1 MPLQNNPLK
10 GIALMNLA
18 MLLLACMDGLSKH
31 LAANYAVPQILCV
44 RFLIFC
50 LFALAIARPPSLR
63 AAFRSHHPY
72 LQIARSLV
80 ITVEVA
86 VFVLAFRYLPLA
98 DTHAIAGIAP
108 LLVTALAMPFLGER
122 VGPRRWTAVAI
133 GFLGLLIIVR
143 PGLTVLNPAA
153 AIPLL
158 GAALWAAYQI
168 LMRKVSDD
176 DAATSLLYMAVVGAL
191 VMSILAPF
199 YWRPPDAQG
208 WALMILLGLTGSL
221 GHLILIMAFRA
232 VPLRGADL
240 GHHGRLSGLRRSA
253 RYLDHPRRPGHRR
266 QRHLR
271 LLPRTTGQ
279 TGAGR
284 AGGITGKAAF
294 VKGCRTSAEARWQPR
309 AGSAG
314 VRQPLTKAVAS
325 TFLAAS
331 GR

>member
-232 VPLRGADL
+232 APASTLQPFHYVVLIWATMVGYLAFDDLPDIWTILGAL
-240 GHHGRLSGLRRSA
+240 V
-253 RYLDHPRRPGHRR
+253 
-266 QRHLR
+266 
-271 LLPRTTGQ
+271 
-279 TGAGR
+279 
-284 AGGITGKAAF
+284 I
-294 VKGCRTSAEARWQPR
+294 
-309 AGSAG
+309 AGSGIYAFCREQRAKPAPVEPAG
-314 VRQPLTKAVAS
+314 
-325 TFLAAS
+325 
-331 GR
+331 